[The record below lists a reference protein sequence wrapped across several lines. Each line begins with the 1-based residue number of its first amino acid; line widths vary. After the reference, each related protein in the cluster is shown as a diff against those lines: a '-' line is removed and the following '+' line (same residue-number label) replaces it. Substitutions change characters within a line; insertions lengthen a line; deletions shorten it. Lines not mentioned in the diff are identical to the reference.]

1 MKFIFFDEKIFKICH
16 DTFKEMLRLIYFLN
30 CITVKLIF
38 TEKIAKSSEV
48 FMARPMLTRTFEYHI
63 SAQRERPNMDK

>member
-30 CITVKLIF
+30 CITIKLIF
-38 TEKIAKSSEV
+38 TEKIAKIIEV
-48 FMARPMLTRTFEYHI
+48 FKARLTKTFECHI
-63 SAQRERPNMDK
+63 SSQSERPNMDK